1 MTSNRRSIAVSLCSA
16 LKQHLAM
23 PATLICR
30 GAVAFDVLRIHP
42 HDLDGAIV
50 GAAGVGDG
58 FVDAL
63 VGVQQMDVFADHPD
77 AYLMLRLNDALDD
90 GLPFTHVGR

>member
-1 MTSNRRSIAVSLCSA
+1 MSSN
-16 LKQHLAM
+16 
-23 PATLICR
+23 P
-30 GAVAFDVLRIHP
+30 P

-63 VGVQQMDVFADHPD
+63 VGVLQMDVFADHPD
-77 AYLMLRLNDALDD
+77 AYLMLRLNDTLDD
-90 GLPFTHVGR
+90 GLPFAQ